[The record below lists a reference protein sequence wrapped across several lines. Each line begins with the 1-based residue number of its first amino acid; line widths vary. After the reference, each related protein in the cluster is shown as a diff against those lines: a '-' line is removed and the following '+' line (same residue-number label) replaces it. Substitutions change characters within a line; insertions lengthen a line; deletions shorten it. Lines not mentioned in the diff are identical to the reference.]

1 VDWFQGVS
9 LWLREALGDFV
20 SPPWSA
26 VFVFLLALA
35 ACLISSSVQRLMI
48 DVKIVRQQVQELN
61 KWRRELLKATRARD
75 MKAVEKLMRKKP
87 YIDKLQAMYTAQ
99 TMKPM
104 IVYFV
109 PLLILFWLFSGVF
122 GDAGVAYV
130 PIISDIIKRL
140 VPFWVWYFLS
150 SLAISPIL
158 QRVFNLDFQSSD

>member
-1 VDWFQGVS
+1 VDWLQGVS
-9 LWLREALGDFV
+9 LWLREALGDV
-20 SPPWSA
+20 VHPPWSA
-26 VFVFLLALA
+26 IFVLLLALV
-35 ACLISSSVQRLMI
+35 ACLISSGIQRLMI
-48 DVKIVRQQVQELN
+48 DVKVVRQQAQELN

-75 MKAVEKLMRKKP
+75 LKAVEKLMRKKP

-122 GDAGVAYV
+122 NNANVAYL
-130 PIISDIIKRL
+130 PIIGSP

-158 QRVFNLDFQSSD
+158 QRVLNLDFQSSD

>member
-20 SPPWSA
+20 NPPWSA

-122 GDAGVAYV
+122 SGEYAYVAYL
-130 PIISDIIKRL
+130 PIIGSR